1 MYKNSSLHRSD
12 MITLKI
18 ISSTDR
24 PGSNALKVSEYLKPK
39 YESLGAEVEI
49 ISMRDFPVE
58 EVVGGRYGK
67 AIPVIDDFNKN
78 ILSTDGLVFVI
89 PEYNGS
95 FPGIL
100 KLFFDYLP
108 YPKGLEKLP
117 VCMVGESSGAFGAL
131 RAVEQ
136 FEAVCGYRKAY
147 IFPERVFIARVHQNF
162 SKETGIKESF
172 TQALLLDQIHNFY
185 AFVRNVKN
193 HEMSPEEAR
202 TGGWPEL

>member
-1 MYKNSSLHRSD
+1 

-24 PGSNALKVSEYLKPK
+24 PGANALKVSEYLKPK
-39 YESLGAEVEI
+39 YELLGADVEI
-49 ISMRDFPVE
+49 ISMRDFPIEQVK
-58 EVVGGRYGK
+58 GGRYGEK
-67 AIPVIDDFNKN
+67 MPVIDRFNKR
-78 ILSTDGLVFVI
+78 ILDTDGLIFVI

-108 YPKGLEKLP
+108 YPNGLERMP

-136 FEAVCGYRKAY
+136 FETVCGYRKAY
-147 IFPERVFIARVHQNF
+147 VFPERVFIARVYQNF
-162 SKETGIKESF
+162 DEETGIKDSF
-172 TQALLLDQIHNFY
+172 TQSLLLDQIHNFY

-193 HEMSPEEAR
+193 HELNPEEAQ
-202 TGGWPEL
+202 TGDWANR

>member
-1 MYKNSSLHRSD
+1 

-24 PGSNALKVSEYLKPK
+24 PGANALKVSEYLRPK
-39 YESLGAEVEI
+39 YESLGSEVEV
-49 ISMRDFPVE
+49 ISMRDFPIE
-58 EVVGGRYGK
+58 EVGGGRYGK
-67 AIPVIDDFNKN
+67 SIPLVDNFNKN
-78 ILSTDGLVFVI
+78 ILDTDGLIFVI

-108 YPKGLEKLP
+108 YPNGLEKMP

-136 FEAVCGYRKAY
+136 FETVCGYRKAY
-147 IFPERVFIARVHQNF
+147 VFPERVFIARVNQNF
-162 SKETGIKESF
+162 DKEAGIRDSF
-172 TQALLLDQIHNFY
+172 TQSLLLDQIHNFY
-185 AFVRNVKN
+185 SFVRNVKN
-193 HEMSPEEAR
+193 HDLSPEEAR
-202 TGGWPEL
+202 SGGWSEI